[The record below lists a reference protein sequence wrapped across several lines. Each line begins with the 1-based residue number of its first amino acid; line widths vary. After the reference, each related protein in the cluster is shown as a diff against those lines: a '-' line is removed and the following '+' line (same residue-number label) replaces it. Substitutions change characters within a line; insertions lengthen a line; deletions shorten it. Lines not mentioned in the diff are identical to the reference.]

1 MDMEVEHAIPEFPV
15 DGYYYLDGDMDES
28 HYIELH
34 LMIWSVEVEEEE
46 GNSGDECEEG
56 VFHLEKGRITGWG

>member
-1 MDMEVEHAIPEFPV
+1 MEVEHASPGYLV

-34 LMIWSVEVEEEE
+34 LMTGNVEFVVEEEE
-46 GNSGDECEEG
+46 NSDDENEEG
-56 VFHLEKGRITGWG
+56 VFQLEKGRITGRG